1 LIEKRLDETILNQF
15 DQFYNW
21 ASTRAIKN
29 SNSGEEFH
37 DALNNESS
45 FLNDS
50 SDEEFFSLI

>member
-1 LIEKRLDETILNQF
+1 MISKQF
-15 DQFYNW
+15 DQFNNW

-37 DALNNESS
+37 DALNNETS

>member
-1 LIEKRLDETILNQF
+1 MISKQF
-15 DQFYNW
+15 DQFNNW

-37 DALNNESS
+37 DSLNNESS